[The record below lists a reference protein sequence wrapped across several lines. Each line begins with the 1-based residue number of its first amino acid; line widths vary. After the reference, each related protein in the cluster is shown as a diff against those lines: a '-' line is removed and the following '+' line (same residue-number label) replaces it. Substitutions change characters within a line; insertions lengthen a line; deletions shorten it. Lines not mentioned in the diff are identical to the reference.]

1 MATNQNNK
9 IFFFYLHLKRESVN
23 LSELNKYLTL
33 EFIKKAFSESL
44 NLGQPQRITLPKDKS
59 DRFDKVLSKELRSF
73 KRDILALMKQ
83 LYWTKK

>member
-33 EFIKKAFSESL
+33 EFIKKVFSESL
-44 NLGQPQRITLPKDKS
+44 NWGQP
-59 DRFDKVLSKELRSF
+59 
-73 KRDILALMKQ
+73 
-83 LYWTKK
+83 